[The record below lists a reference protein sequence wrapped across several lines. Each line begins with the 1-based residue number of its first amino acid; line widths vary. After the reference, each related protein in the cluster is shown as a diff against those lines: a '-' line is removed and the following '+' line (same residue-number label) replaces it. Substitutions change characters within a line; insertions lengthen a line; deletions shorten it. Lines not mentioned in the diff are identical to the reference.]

1 MAASHGPPAGQAD
14 SGVVSENFEKNAR
27 NVTIIT
33 FLSRMTGLARDAAMS
48 RCIGAE
54 AVGDAFAFAFMIP
67 NLFRR
72 LFGEGALSAAF
83 LPVYA
88 RLDKENPD
96 LARRVASLLVAGLL
110 VGLGGLTLL
119 AEGVL
124 AGVLTWSGVNEF
136 GVRLTMIMLP
146 YMPLVC
152 LVAIL
157 GTMLQ
162 VKGRFGPI
170 AAAPI
175 ILNLSIVA
183 PAIWFAKM
191 QPGTTEAWRATVL
204 SWCVLLA
211 GVIQVLWALSAA
223 RKGLGRPA
231 WSDPEARSS
240 LRTILAQALPM
251 ILGLGVLQLNTF
263 VDGLIASY
271 PTTMG
276 PTIFGIDY
284 PLDSGAMASLSY
296 AQRLYEFPLGVF
308 GIAVATAVFPLLAR
322 QANDA
327 PAFMETVRRGL
338 RLVMFIG
345 VPASL
350 GLILVRDQLTAVVL
364 QGGKFLQEDTHRVG
378 FILVGYAPAIWAY
391 SANHTLTRAFYALGD
406 SRTPVKV
413 SLAIVALN
421 FLLNISLIWTPLK
434 EAGLAWSTA
443 TCAVV
448 QCVVLTRLLH
458 GRIGTIVD
466 DSVRR
471 GWLST
476 LAATAAM
483 VAAVL
488 GASWLLGEGDG
499 SWRRRVLELA
509 VMVAAGA
516 SGMLV
521 GARLLRMPE
530 LRWALGRR

>member
-1 MAASHGPPAGQAD
+1 M
-14 SGVVSENFEKNAR
+14 SENFEKNAR
-27 NVTIIT
+27 NVTLIT
-33 FLSRMTGLARDAAMS
+33 FLSRMTGLVRDAAMS
-48 RCIGAE
+48 RAIGAG
-54 AVGDAFAFAFMIP
+54 AVGDAFAFAFMVP

-88 RLDKENPD
+88 KLEKDNPE
-96 LARRVASLLVAGLL
+96 LARRTASLLVAGLL
-110 VGLGGLTLL
+110 IGLGGVTLL
-119 AEGVL
+119 AEGAL
-124 AGVLTWSGVNEF
+124 AGLLQRGGVNEL

-175 ILNLSIVA
+175 ILNLAIA
-183 PAIWFAKM
+183 LPAVWYVKWSS
-191 QPGTTEAWRATVL
+191 GTPEAERATAI
-204 SWCVLLA
+204 SWFVLLA
-211 GVIQVLWALSAA
+211 GVIQVLWGLSAA
-223 RKGLGRPA
+223 RRALGRPRLA
-231 WSDPEARSS
+231 DVEARQP
-240 LRTILAQALPM
+240 LRTVVSQALPM

-271 PTTMG
+271 PTTVG
-276 PTIFGIDY
+276 PTIFGVPY

-322 QANDA
+322 QADDP
-327 PAFMETVRRGL
+327 PAFVETVRRGL

-345 VPASL
+345 LPASV
-350 GLILVRDQLTAVVL
+350 GLILVREPLTAVVL
-364 QGGKFLQEDTHRVG
+364 QGGEFEVEDTQRVAL
-378 FILVGYAPAIWAY
+378 ILLGYAPAIWAY
-391 SANHTLTRAFYALGD
+391 SMNHTLTRAFYARGD
-406 SRTPVKV
+406 SKTPVKV

-443 TCAVV
+443 TCATV
-448 QCVVLTRLLH
+448 QCIVLTRLLH
-458 GRIGTIVD
+458 GRLGLIVD
-466 DSVRR
+466 ESVRA
-471 GWLST
+471 GWLRT
-476 LAATAAM
+476 IGATVLMALAV
-483 VAAVL
+483 VA
-488 GASWLLGEGDG
+488 ASWLLGEGDG
-499 SWRRRVLELA
+499 SWSRRALELA
-509 VMVAAGA
+509 VLVPAGAAG
-516 SGMLV
+516 MIV